1 MKPDTASVLAHG
13 YVVSHSCYIEDLM
26 NTQLVDS
33 LVQAIRALSVEERA
47 ALEEK
52 LFFETDAPTASELV
66 TLALRG
72 GSFDF
77 LADEPDLYSLADGEP
92 INAAS

>member
-1 MKPDTASVLAHG
+1 
-13 YVVSHSCYIEDLM
+13 M
-26 NTQLVDS
+26 NTQLVES
-33 LVQAIRALSVEERA
+33 LVQAIRALSTEERA

-52 LFFETDAPTASELV
+52 LFFEPDEPTTGELT

-77 LADEPDLYSLADGEP
+77 LADEPELYSLKDGEP
-92 INAAS
+92 IDAAC

>member
-1 MKPDTASVLAHG
+1 
-13 YVVSHSCYIEDLM
+13 M

-33 LVQAIRALSVEERA
+33 LVQAIRSLSAEERA
-47 ALEEK
+47 ALEGT
-52 LFFETDAPTASELV
+52 LFFVTDEPTTDELA

-77 LADEPDLYSLADGEP
+77 LADELDLYSLEDGEP
-92 INAAS
+92 IDAD

>member
-1 MKPDTASVLAHG
+1 
-13 YVVSHSCYIEDLM
+13 M
-26 NTQLVDS
+26 NTQLVES

-52 LFFETDAPTASELV
+52 LFFESDEPTTNELA
-66 TLALRG
+66 TLALKG

-77 LADEPDLYSLADGEP
+77 LSDEPDLCSLEDGAP
-92 INAAS
+92 IDAA

>member
-1 MKPDTASVLAHG
+1 
-13 YVVSHSCYIEDLM
+13 M

-33 LVQAIRALSVEERA
+33 LVQAIRSLSAEERA

-52 LFFETDAPTASELV
+52 LFFEADEPTAGELV
-66 TLALRG
+66 TLALSG

-77 LADEPDLYSLADGEP
+77 LADEPDLYSLEDGEP
-92 INAAS
+92 LNAAG

>member
-1 MKPDTASVLAHG
+1 
-13 YVVSHSCYIEDLM
+13 M

-33 LVQAIRALSVEERA
+33 LVQAIRSLSAEERA

-52 LFFETDAPTASELV
+52 LFFDASEPTTGEVV

-77 LADEPDLYSLADGEP
+77 LADEPDLYSLEDGDP
-92 INAAS
+92 IDAAC

>member
-1 MKPDTASVLAHG
+1 
-13 YVVSHSCYIEDLM
+13 M
-26 NTQLVDS
+26 NTQLVAS
-33 LVQAIRALSVEERA
+33 LVQAMRALSAEERA

-52 LFFETDAPTASELV
+52 LFFEADEPTADRLV

-77 LADEPDLYSLADGEP
+77 LADEPDLYSLEDGEP
-92 INAAS
+92 INATC

>member
-1 MKPDTASVLAHG
+1 
-13 YVVSHSCYIEDLM
+13 M

-33 LVQAIRALSVEERA
+33 LVQAIRALSAEERM

-52 LFFETDAPTASELV
+52 LFFEADEPTTGDLSK
-66 TLALRG
+66 LALRG

-77 LADEPDLYSLADGEP
+77 LADEPDLYSLEDGEP
-92 INAAS
+92 IDAHL

>member
-1 MKPDTASVLAHG
+1 MDSVIAAWG
-13 YVVSHSCYIEDLM
+13 SM
-26 NTQLVDS
+26 NTQ

-52 LFFETDAPTASELV
+52 LFFETDEPTTGELA

-77 LADEPDLYSLADGEP
+77 LADEPDLYTREDREP
-92 INAAS
+92 IDVAI

>member
-1 MKPDTASVLAHG
+1 
-13 YVVSHSCYIEDLM
+13 M
-26 NTQLVDS
+26 NTQLIES
-33 LVQAIRALSVEERA
+33 LVQTIRALSTEERA

-52 LFFETDAPTASELV
+52 LFFDSDDPATDELA

-77 LADEPDLYSLADGEP
+77 LADEPDLYSLEDGEP
-92 INAAS
+92 IDAA

>member
-1 MKPDTASVLAHG
+1 
-13 YVVSHSCYIEDLM
+13 M
-26 NTQLVDS
+26 NTQLVES
-33 LVQAIRALSVEERA
+33 LVQAIRALSTEERA

-52 LFFETDAPTASELV
+52 LFDEPTATDSA

-77 LADEPDLYSLADGEP
+77 LADEPDLYSFEDGERLDV
-92 INAAS
+92 IR